1 MFVEFE
7 LLPENARVWFYQSE
21 RNLTEQELQI
31 AKSKLKGAINGWVTH
46 GSPMKGSFKIID
58 NRIILIAADT
68 DFQDPSGCSIDSSTR
83 WLKALGEDLG
93 ISFFDRSIGYYNDD
107 ELQFFPFFEAK
118 KLVTNGT
125 IKPDT
130 RLVNHQ
136 LSSIEDYTKAFT
148 VKASES
154 FLKRHFNLAE
164 IDQ

>member
-7 LLPENARVWFYQSE
+7 SLPENARVWFYQSE
-21 RNLTEQELQI
+21 RNLTAQEKQI
-31 AKSKLKGAINGWVTH
+31 TESKLKDAINGWVTH

-83 WLKALGEDLG
+83 WLKALGEDLV
-93 ISFFDRSIGYYNDD
+93 ISFFDRSIAYYNG
-107 ELQFFPFFEAK
+107 EQLQFFPFFEAK

-130 RLVNHQ
+130 QLVNHQ
-136 LSSIEDYTKAFT
+136 LASIEDFNKAFT
-148 VKASES
+148 LKASDS

-164 IDQ
+164 IS